1 MRNKYAGLMQYD
13 IANAEDGIAVSFWV
27 QGCPLHCKGCQ
38 NPQTWNP
45 NDGLDLPKDYLQQID
60 NMIEERPGTIS
71 CFSILGGEPF
81 AEYNLSLTYKVI
93 HHVSTK
99 YPQLKIVCWTGY
111 TYEELRKRKDD
122 YTQKLLIMIDT
133 LIDGPFVESKRDI
146 TLKLRGSTNQRILH
160 NNGKGEF
167 YE

>member
-27 QGCPLHCKGCQ
+27 QGCPLHCEGCQ
-38 NPQTWNP
+38 NPQTWSP
-45 NDGLDLPKDYLQQID
+45 SGGLDLPEDYLQQID
-60 NMIEERPGTIS
+60 NMIEERPEVIS
-71 CFSILGGEPF
+71 CFSVLGGEPF
-81 AEYNLSLTYKVI
+81 VEYNLPLTYEVI

-111 TYEELRKRKDD
+111 TYEELLKRKDD
-122 YTQKLLIMIDT
+122 YTQKLLVMIDT
-133 LIDGPFVESKRDI
+133 LIDGPFVESKRNI
-146 TLKLRGSTNQRILH
+146 TLKLRGSTNQRILY

>member
-38 NPQTWNP
+38 NPQTWSP
-45 NDGLDLPKDYLQQID
+45 NGGLDLPEDYLQRID
-60 NMIEERPGTIS
+60 KMIEERPEVIS
-71 CFSILGGEPF
+71 CFSVLGGEPF
-81 AEYNLSLTYKVI
+81 AEYNLPLTYEVI

-111 TYEELRKRKDD
+111 TYEELRKREDD
-122 YTQKLLIMIDT
+122 YTQKLLVMIDT

-160 NNGKGEF
+160 NNKKGEF